1 MKDEIDIPLLDAIKH
16 VSFYVKFFNKLY
28 ITKRNEKLKGNEMV
42 SMRENVSAII
52 QKKLTKRKG

>member
-1 MKDEIDIPLLDAIKH
+1 MKSIFHSWMQLNI
-16 VSFYVKFFNKLY
+16 SFYVNFFNKLY

-52 QKKLTKRKG
+52 QKKLTKKKG